1 MAYELSEETK
11 RKLHYKAL
19 MIGTLKALK
28 TYIEDQPTNELLDE
42 VIDIAD
48 KLGDGYK
55 LCKVDKLIELV
66 EQMRDADFNYMNCT
80 HCYTEG
86 NKDACDTVL
95 RLLREACDG
104 A

>member
-1 MAYELSEETK
+1 MNIKEAQRIARSEEE
-11 RKLHYKAL
+11 
-19 MIGTLKALK
+19 TL
-28 TYIEDQPTNELLDE
+28 
-42 VIDIAD
+42 IAD
-48 KLGDGYK
+48 RYNAMKTIHEAIRNGYT
-55 LCKVDKLIELV
+55 LCKVNKLIELV

-104 A
+104 